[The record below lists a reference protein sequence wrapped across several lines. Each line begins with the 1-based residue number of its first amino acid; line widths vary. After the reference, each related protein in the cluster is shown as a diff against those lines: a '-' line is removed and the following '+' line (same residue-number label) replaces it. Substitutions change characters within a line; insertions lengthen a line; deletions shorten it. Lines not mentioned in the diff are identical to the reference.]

1 MFEGENATAREDDW
15 SPNGGLHR
23 LPHTQ
28 AQTHTHKAEADFG
41 LPDCGA
47 ASHQTENEHD
57 HADADDDRRRDQ
69 CVLVL
74 NEVVK
79 VVIAPDHVG
88 SDVGQRR
95 SCSLQGG

>member
-1 MFEGENATAREDDW
+1 MRLRE
-15 SPNGGLHR
+15 R
-23 LPHTQ
+23 MAE
-28 AQTHTHKAEADFG
+28 AQMADCTTWHTHKAEADFG

-79 VVIAPDHVG
+79 VAIAPDHIG
-88 SDVGQRR
+88 SDVDQRP

>member
-1 MFEGENATAREDDW
+1 MFDGENATAREDGW
-15 SPNGGLHR
+15 GPNGRLHH
-23 LPHTQ
+23 L
-28 AQTHTHKAEADFG
+28 THTHKAEADFG

-79 VVIAPDHVG
+79 VVIAPDHIG
-88 SDVGQRR
+88 SDVGQRH